1 MIRLWLT
8 LVALLAALP
17 ALAQV
22 YTYIDSEGNRVFTDQ
37 PHKGAKRVDLPPS
50 NRISSP
56 PSTAPTRTVKKP
68 PKAPQVQQVSYQMLR
83 ILVPLP
89 DAAVREEGGE
99 LIVTVTSE
107 PALQEGNF
115 YRLLLDGEP
124 VTQPSRSPVFA
135 LRNIDRGSHKLAAE
149 ILAADGYVLERTA
162 PQPFHMQRI
171 SLSQKRRQNPCK
183 PDDYGV
189 RPECPLADKPEE
201 ESSILPFL

>member
-1 MIRLWLT
+1 MRLWIT
-8 LVALLAALP
+8 LLALLSALP
-17 ALAQV
+17 ALAEV
-22 YTYIDSEGNRVFTDQ
+22 YTYIDSDGNRVFTDQ

-50 NRISSP
+50 NRISSSP
-56 PSTAPTRTVKKP
+56 GTAPARTLKKP
-68 PKAPQVQQVSYQMLR
+68 QKAPQVQQVTYQMLR

-89 DAAVREEGGE
+89 DAAVREESGE

-124 VTQPSRSPVFA
+124 ATQPSRSPVFA
-135 LRNIDRGSHKLAAE
+135 LKNIDRGSHKLAAE
-149 ILAADGYVLERTA
+149 ILAPDGYVLERTA

-183 PDDYGV
+183 TEDYGV

>member
-1 MIRLWLT
+1 MRLWISLF
-8 LVALLAALP
+8 ALLTALP
-17 ALAQV
+17 AAAQV

-56 PSTAPTRTVKKP
+56 ASTPPARTVKKP
-68 PKAPQVQQVSYQMLR
+68 PKAPQVQQISYQMLR

-89 DAAVREEGGE
+89 DAAVREESGE

-115 YRLLLDGEP
+115 YRLLLDGEA

-135 LRNIDRGSHKLAAE
+135 LKNVDRGSHKLAVE

-171 SLSQKRRQNPCK
+171 SLSQKRRQNPCTTEN
-183 PDDYGV
+183 YGV
-189 RPECPLADKPEE
+189 RPECPLTDKPEE

>member
-1 MIRLWLT
+1 MRLWISLF
-8 LVALLAALP
+8 ALLTALP

-56 PSTAPTRTVKKP
+56 ASTPPARAVKKP
-68 PKAPQVQQVSYQMLR
+68 PQVQQISYQMLR

-89 DAAVREEGGE
+89 DAAVREESGE

-115 YRLLLDGEP
+115 YRLLLDGEA

-135 LRNIDRGSHKLAAE
+135 LKNVDRGSHKLAVE

-183 PDDYGV
+183 TEDYGV